1 MFWAEFALEKQLLP
15 MAGGD
20 LRRGVMVRWEMK
32 KWVYG
37 EENAWVMGGDT
48 IESKR
53 SQRGRREEGERI
65 RRSIEETRD
74 GLMVRD
80 CRE

>member
-1 MFWAEFALEKQLLP
+1 M
-15 MAGGD
+15 GD
-20 LRRGVMVRWEMK
+20 EEVGLWRRK
-32 KWVYG
+32 C
-37 EENAWVMGGDT
+37 MGGET
-48 IESKR
+48 RESKM